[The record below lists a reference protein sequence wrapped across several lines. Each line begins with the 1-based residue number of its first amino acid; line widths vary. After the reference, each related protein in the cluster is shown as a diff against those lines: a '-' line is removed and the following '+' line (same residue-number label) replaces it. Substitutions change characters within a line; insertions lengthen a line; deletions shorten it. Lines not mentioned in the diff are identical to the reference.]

1 MRLSVPQGLVWVL
14 RKLIW
19 LYQVSLRVVI
29 GPRCRYFPSCSEY
42 ASEALEQHGLFRG
55 SRLAVGRLCRCRPGG
70 GAGLDPVPAPFD
82 ERVL

>member
-1 MRLSVPQGLVWVL
+1 MVWIL

-19 LYQVSLRVVI
+19 LYQISLRVII

-42 ASEALEQHGLFRG
+42 ASEALAQHGLFHG

-70 GAGLDPVPAPFD
+70 GSGLDPVPTPVD
-82 ERVL
+82 QRVF

>member
-1 MRLSVPQGLVWVL
+1 MRLSVAEAMVWAL

-70 GAGLDPVPAPFD
+70 GSGLDPVPAPFD

>member
-1 MRLSVPQGLVWVL
+1 MVWAL

-70 GAGLDPVPAPFD
+70 GFWFGSCPCAF
-82 ERVL
+82 R